1 MVPSADTAT
10 NEPPR
15 RRWGDGIR
23 RRRLQRAQSAP
34 VVPASTPIKQQQDPS
49 FSDGGTDS
57 SLLSLL
63 EENSKELL
71 LRRPD
76 RISITYA
83 KTSEEAKLGLR
94 LRVVQTGGADNN
106 GNKKQKNQQAHTQIQ
121 IDGKCRA
128 GDGDGDGGPLS
139 QINPSAL
146 REGSHHSLTYF
157 EPGDVL
163 EYVNDL
169 DCRQVTELGEIN
181 AHIEAKRSRTGAG
194 DDDGEISQDVQT
206 KVSMCPPPT
215 TIAVSTPGTMQGNDS
230 ILSSIGAQ
238 LHQAI
243 AMRSEDENITMP
255 YLGIQFGLTDG
266 EGGEEGELLAVRKIV
281 DSGWFASP
289 ACAVKEGDLVIGINE
304 YICSALSPDDATVLL
319 EAVAAQSTQLSIT
332 TLSLPK
338 GNAKGKLAKLR
349 KAAVTAGGG
358 SLVVCGSALMVTPLH
373 PIGHAM
379 AIGGVAALST
389 EYEAP
394 KRALE
399 SAKSRLR
406 RSPKPPDCEEESKDN
421 VHVDPQQATI
431 SEVSDAGRI
440 LEAAPKDVVPVE
452 SSDIIA

>member
-34 VVPASTPIKQQQDPS
+34 VVPASPPIKQQDPS
-49 FSDGGTDS
+49 SSDGGTDS
-57 SLLSLL
+57 LLKLL
-63 EENSKELL
+63 EQNSKELL

-83 KTSEEAKLGLR
+83 KASEEEKLGLR
-94 LRVVQTGGADNN
+94 LSVVQTGAADTNN
-106 GNKKQKNQQAHTQIQ
+106 TKKQNKQQSRTQIQ
-121 IDGKCRA
+121 IDGKCSS
-128 GDGDGDGGPLS
+128 GDGDDGPLS

-146 REGSHHSLTYF
+146 RDESHHSLTYF

-169 DCRQVTELGEIN
+169 DCRHVTDLGEIN
-181 AHIEAKRSRTGAG
+181 AHIEAKRSRTGRE
-194 DDDGEISQDVQT
+194 DDDGGEIAQDDRT
-206 KVSMCPPPT
+206 KVSTSPPPT
-215 TIAVSTPGTMQGNDS
+215 TIAVSTPGTMQAGDS
-230 ILSSIGAQ
+230 ILSPIGAQ

-243 AMRSEDENITMP
+243 AMRSEDENIRMP

-266 EGGEEGELLAVRKIV
+266 KGGKEGELLTVREIV
-281 DSGWFASP
+281 DEGWFASP
-289 ACAVKEGDLVIGINE
+289 ACAVKEGDIVIGINE
-304 YICSALSPDDATVLL
+304 YICSALFPDDATVLL
-319 EAVAAQSTQLSIT
+319 EAVAAQSTQISIT
-332 TLSLPK
+332 TLSLSK
-338 GNAKGKLAKLR
+338 EVAKGKLAKLR
-349 KAAVTAGGG
+349 KAVVTAGGG

-394 KRALE
+394 KRVLE

-406 RSPKPPDCEEESKDN
+406 RSPKPPDSEEESGDKT
-421 VHVDPQQATI
+421 HVEPQKATI
-431 SEVSDAGRI
+431 SEVNAGQA
-440 LEAAPKDVVPVE
+440 LEAEPKDVMPEE
-452 SSDIIA
+452 SSDTLT

>member
-1 MVPSADTAT
+1 MVPSADTAKH
-10 NEPPR
+10 EPPR

-34 VVPASTPIKQQQDPS
+34 VVPASPPIKQQQDPS

-57 SLLSLL
+57 LLSLL
-63 EENSKELL
+63 EQNSKELL

-83 KTSEEAKLGLR
+83 KTSEEEKLGLR
-94 LRVVQTGGADNN
+94 LSVVQTGAADTNN
-106 GNKKQKNQQAHTQIQ
+106 NKKQNKQQSRTQIQ
-121 IDGKCRA
+121 IDGKCSS
-128 GDGDGDGGPLS
+128 GDGDDGPLS

-146 REGSHHSLTYF
+146 RDESHHSLTYF

-163 EYVNDL
+163 EYVYDL
-169 DCRQVTELGEIN
+169 DCRHVTDLGEIN
-181 AHIEAKRSRTGAG
+181 AHIDAKRIRAGTEDDSGGA
-194 DDDGEISQDVQT
+194 ISQDDQT
-206 KVSMCPPPT
+206 KVLTSPPPT
-215 TIAVSTPGTMQGNDS
+215 TIAVSTPGTMQASDS
-230 ILSSIGAQ
+230 ILSTIGAQ

-243 AMRSEDENITMP
+243 AMRSEDENIRMP

-266 EGGEEGELLAVRKIV
+266 KGGEEGELLTVREIV
-281 DSGWFASP
+281 DEGWFASP
-289 ACAVKEGDLVIGINE
+289 ACAVKEGDIVIGINE
-304 YICSALSPDDATVLL
+304 YICSALFPDDATVLL
-319 EAVAAQSTQLSIT
+319 EAVAAQSTQISIT
-332 TLSLPK
+332 TLSLP
-338 GNAKGKLAKLR
+338 NEVAKGKLAKLR
-349 KAAVTAGGG
+349 KAVVTAGGG

-406 RSPKPPDCEEESKDN
+406 RSPKPPDSEEESGNKT
-421 VHVDPQQATI
+421 HVEPQQATI
-431 SEVSDAGRI
+431 SEDNAGQA
-440 LEAAPKDVVPVE
+440 LEAEPKDAMPEE
-452 SSDIIA
+452 SSDTLT